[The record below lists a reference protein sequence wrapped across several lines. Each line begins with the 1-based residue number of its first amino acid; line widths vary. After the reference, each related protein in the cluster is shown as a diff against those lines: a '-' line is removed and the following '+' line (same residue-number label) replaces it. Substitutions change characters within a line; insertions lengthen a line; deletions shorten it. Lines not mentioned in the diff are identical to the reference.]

1 MRPTSNN
8 IKYLITVI
16 SLIILFIIGWFL
28 YKHFSKEKYD
38 YIIEKYNDIMQKL
51 LDDKNLDFDKI
62 LLYQSNYIDNIHK
75 YKKEY
80 EIAKTIYNEKLANL
94 SSILLDISNQDIVLK
109 DKSRETEESL
119 IKLNQLISAGT
130 DSSVVLKF
138 INEDFIGKYGSLKAE
153 IENRKEYFNK
163 IQDKI
168 SIVKEFISN
177 FNEIIKNYNESL
189 KFGEEFKNKISNS
202 EIINSLQELDDFK
215 TYVDSSVKNEGVKN
229 SLFAEVEQLK
239 AKLNS
244 VKSLIE
250 SESDNA
256 VRELNPDNE
265 MSIYVENIKKFG
277 DLTEN
282 NSDLLNKISNFLT
295 NLKLQTIKNTNELY
309 NNIQILDSSIKDIR
323 ELLQSLKTI

>member
-1 MRPTSNN
+1 M
-8 IKYLITVI
+8 
-16 SLIILFIIGWFL
+16 
-28 YKHFSKEKYD
+28 
-38 YIIEKYNDIMQKL
+38 
-51 LDDKNLDFDKI
+51 
-62 LLYQSNYIDNIHK
+62 
-75 YKKEY
+75 
-80 EIAKTIYNEKLANL
+80 
-94 SSILLDISNQDIVLK
+94 
-109 DKSRETEESL
+109 
-119 IKLNQLISAGT
+119 
-130 DSSVVLKF
+130 
-138 INEDFIGKYGSLKAE
+138 
-153 IENRKEYFNK
+153 
-163 IQDKI
+163 
-168 SIVKEFISN
+168 
-177 FNEIIKNYNESL
+177 
-189 KFGEEFKNKISNS
+189 
-202 EIINSLQELDDFK
+202 DDFK

-295 NLKLQTIKNTNELY
+295 NLNSKLQTIKNTNELY